1 MPRGVD
7 PFAPA
12 PRQRRE
18 IPYEFVL
25 ERLEMLGLTT
35 KPMFGSHGVY
45 LDERVLFILRRKG
58 DVDDGVWLAFEP
70 EHEPALKA
78 LLPGLSKIQRL
89 GNVRAWRKLAANS
102 PSFEDDVLRVC
113 ALVLAGDTRIGKL
126 PDRLKAKRKGT
137 LTSRAKPAQTSKA
150 RAPRKAPARATKAK
164 RAR

>member
-25 ERLEMLGLTT
+25 ERLARLGLTT
-35 KPMFGSHGVY
+35 KPMFGSLGVY

-58 DVDDGVWLAFEP
+58 DADDGMWLAFEP
-70 EHEPALKA
+70 EHEAALKA
-78 LLPGLSKIQRL
+78 LLPGLSKIERL
-89 GNVRAWRKLAANS
+89 GNVRAWRKLAASS

-113 ALVLAGDTRIGKL
+113 ALVLAGDMRIGKL
-126 PDRLKAKRKGT
+126 PDRLKAKRKGAPAPGAEPT
-137 LTSRAKPAQTSKA
+137 RAGKT
-150 RAPRKAPARATKAK
+150 RAPRKAPARATKVK

>member
-12 PRQRRE
+12 PRPRRE
-18 IPYEFVL
+18 VPYEFVL
-25 ERLEMLGLTT
+25 ERLERLGLTT
-35 KPMFGSHGVY
+35 KPMFGSLGVY
-45 LDERVLFILRRKG
+45 LEERVLFILRRKG

-78 LLPGLSKIQRL
+78 LLPGLSKIERL

-102 PSFEDDVLRVC
+102 PSFEDDVLRAC

-126 PDRLKAKRKGT
+126 PDRLKKRKGA
-137 LTSRAKPAQTSKA
+137 LTSSPKPVRASNA
-150 RAPRKAPARATKAK
+150 RAQRKAPARATKAK